1 MRQLRPVYGFAMIR
15 FIKSILLCILSCL
28 TLFSCI
34 EDQDF
39 NQFDEIGVTPT
50 IEASILYVEAP
61 ESLVNASTQTNVID
75 QEFNFDAFSSDVFS
89 KRVLDGTIT
98 YIVENTT
105 ESELNVSI
113 ELLDLDGNVLDTVI
127 IPVAPAPMEMQQ
139 IDIAYGNSGRSIDII
154 KNTSSIRVEATN
166 VSGTQSTSTLAEPK
180 VILKSSGKFRLE
192 IIQ

>member
-1 MRQLRPVYGFAMIR
+1 M
-15 FIKSILLCILSCL
+15 LSCL

-50 IEASILYVEAP
+50 VEASILYVEAP
-61 ESLVNASTQTNVID
+61 ESLVNASALANVINED
-75 QEFNFDAFSSDVFS
+75 FNFDAFSSDVFS

-105 ESELNVSI
+105 ESELSVSI
-113 ELLDLDGNVLDTVI
+113 ELLDVDGNILDTVI
-127 IPVAPAPMEMQQ
+127 IPVEPAPMEMQQ
-139 IDIAYGNSGRSIDII
+139 IDIAYGSAGRSIDII
-154 KNTSSIRVEATN
+154 KNTSSIRVEAAN
-166 VSGTQSTSTLAEPK
+166 ISGTQSASMAAEPK